1 MDAEDQ
7 IALRFAQLAPTFN
20 ERSLRLF
27 AAAEANALG
36 HGGVSRLSRITGLSR
51 PTIEKGQR
59 ELGEPCTLSNER
71 VRRKGGGR
79 RKACDLDGTL
89 LSALE
94 GMVEPLSRGDPMSP
108 LRWTCKSTRALAC
121 ALVEQGH
128 ATSQRMV
135 WTLLHSLGYSL
146 QANRKTEEGNQH
158 PDRNAQFEHIN
169 TQVSRA
175 LRTGTPVIS
184 VDTKKKEIL
193 GNYKNNG
200 RKWHSKGDAPK
211 VQGHDCPGPEVPR
224 AYPYGIYD
232 LAKNTGRVVI
242 GVDHDTGQFAVAS
255 IRGWWRAEGKRLYP
269 DAKRLL
275 ITADGG
281 GSNGYRLSLWKREL
295 QRLSNELAFPVSVC
309 HFPPGTC
316 KWNKVEHLLFSFI
329 SSNWRGEPLTD
340 YETMA
345 NLISG
350 TKTAT
355 GLKVTCVLD
364 RRQYPL
370 KNTVSDE
377 EFKSINLKQEKFH
390 GEWNHTIRPRPN
402 DNSTMLFASDT

>member
-1 MDAEDQ
+1 MDTDEH
-7 IALRFAQLAPTFN
+7 IAFRFAQLVPTFN

-36 HGGVSRLSRITGLSR
+36 YGGVSRLSRITGLSR

-59 ELGEPCTLSNER
+59 ELRGPCVLSKER
-71 VRRKGGGR
+71 IRREGGGR
-79 RKACDLDGTL
+79 KQTCDLDGTL

-94 GMVEPLSRGDPMSP
+94 NLVEPLSRGDPMLP
-108 LRWTCKSTRALAC
+108 LRWTCKSTRALAD
-121 ALVEQGH
+121 ALVARGH

-135 WTLLHSLGYSL
+135 WTLLHRLGYSL

-175 LRTGTPVIS
+175 LRAGRPVIS
-184 VDTKKKEIL
+184 VDTKKKELI
-193 GNYKNNG
+193 GNHKNNG
-200 RKWHSKGDAPK
+200 RKWHRKDDAPK
-211 VQGHDCPGPEVPR
+211 VQGHDFPGADVPR

-232 LAKNTGRVVI
+232 LANNTGHVVI
-242 GVDHDTGQFAVAS
+242 GIDHDTGQFAVAS
-255 IRGWWRAEGKRLYP
+255 IRGWWRAEGRRLYRNP
-269 DAKRLL
+269 KRLL

-281 GSNGYRLSLWKREL
+281 GSNGCRLRLWKREL
-295 QRLSNELAFPVSVC
+295 QRLSNELGIPVSVC
-309 HFPPGTC
+309 HFPPGTS
-316 KWNKVEHLLFSFI
+316 KWNKVEHRLFSFI

-340 YETMA
+340 YETMV

-355 GLKVTCVLD
+355 GLRVTCVLD
-364 RRQYPL
+364 RRCYPL
-370 KNTVSDE
+370 KTTVTDE
-377 EFKSINLKQEKFH
+377 EFNDINLKKDKFH
-390 GEWNHTIRPRPN
+390 GNWNYTIRPQ
-402 DNSTMLFASDT
+402 AK